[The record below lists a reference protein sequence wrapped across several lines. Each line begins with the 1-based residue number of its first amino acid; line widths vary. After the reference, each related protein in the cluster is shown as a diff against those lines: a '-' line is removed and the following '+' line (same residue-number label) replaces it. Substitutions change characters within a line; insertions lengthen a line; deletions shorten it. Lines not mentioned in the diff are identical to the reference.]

1 MGTAEDEETG
11 LATYD
16 ALVEDARWLIVV
28 AESGGTSL
36 VTRPLRTTALDCV
49 RQALDASGGCTTCT
63 SWSDTD
69 DRTSAAV

>member
-1 MGTAEDEETG
+1 MGTAEDEETR

-28 AESGGTSL
+28 AESGGDL
-36 VTRPLRTTALDCV
+36 VGYVAAQDYGLDCV

-63 SWSDTD
+63 SWSNTD